1 MKIANTLNRP
11 RTPWLVAAMFRR
23 AGSHRPGGPSMR
35 QQAGRALRRE
45 LKEMKHIP

>member
-11 RTPWLVAAMFRR
+11 RNPWVAAALFRR
-23 AGSHRPGGPSMR
+23 AGSHRLSGPSMR
-35 QQAGRALRRE
+35 QQASRALRRE